1 MAEENELQNEQ
12 PVVAGSAGYDKLV
25 TLEALEHIRR
35 RPGMYIGKLGD
46 GSQSDDGIY
55 VLLKEI
61 LDNAIDEHAAGH
73 GSVIE
78 VEVNDGMVSIRDHG
92 RGIPLDYVTRAAT
105 LMNTSGKFDTQNY
118 KSSVGLNGVG
128 LKATNALSECCYVQ
142 SFRDGR
148 TAYSSFECGKLISE
162 SGIVEAES
170 DAQNGTLIQFKPDRT
185 IFVNYSYNEDFV
197 ERMIKNYTFLNTGLT
212 IIYNGKKYHSRN
224 GLCDLVNEYMTNDPL
239 YPLIH
244 FKDKDIEVVITH
256 AAQYGEEFYS
266 FVNGQHTTQGGTHQA
281 AFREALSRTIKE
293 FFNKN
298 FEYADIRN
306 GIVAAISLKVVE
318 PIFESQTKIRLGST
332 VMYNEGPTIYKF
344 VNDFMKKELDNFL
357 HKEPNVAEVMLRK
370 ITESEK
376 ERKAMAGV
384 TKIARERAK
393 KVALHNRKLRDCRVH
408 FNDTKGDKRADSMIF
423 ITEGDSAS
431 GSITKIRDVETQ
443 AVFSLRGKPLN
454 SFGKTQKVVYENEE
468 FNLLQAALNIEGGI
482 DGLRYNK
489 VIIATDADVDGMHIR
504 LLMLTFLLQF
514 FPELIK
520 TGHVYI
526 LQTPLFRVRN
536 KKEAK
541 RKSRK
546 SSQAG
551 QSGPETYYCYTEE
564 ERLAAI
570 EKLGENAEITRFK
583 GLGEISPEEFKGFI
597 GEDMRLDR
605 VSLRKEDSVREMLE
619 FYMGKNTMERQNFI
633 IDNLVVEED
642 EELHGK

>member
-1 MAEENELQNEQ
+1 MIFCLI
-12 PVVAGSAGYDKLV
+12 VSTSALGATQV
-25 TLEALEHIRR
+25 FS
-35 RPGMYIGKLGD
+35 GKIVCGD
-46 GSQSDDGIY
+46 NIDLSD
-55 VLLKEI
+55 
-61 LDNAIDEHAAGH
+61 
-73 GSVIE
+73 IE
-78 VEVNDGMVSIRDHG
+78 VEIYSSAPKYDEDGNFLYYVETYERSVYADADGDFEFVKPSLYCSYTINVETLPANYGVSKHTQFIIPTRTNDSVTIAAISTAEADYSGGSFYAIFKAADGTEIYTDHDIIEDG
-92 RGIPLDYVTRAAT
+92 E
-105 LMNTSGKFDTQNY
+105 
-118 KSSVGLNGVG
+118 SSVFVAGENLSATKQIISAENIEDVNRYTLSGTIVTNGKNYRYSKSFDISDYSETE
-128 LKATNALSECCYVQ
+128 KADLLCSL
-142 SFRDGR
+142 
-148 TAYSSFECGKLISE
+148 GKISE
-162 SGIVEAES
+162 EEKYDI
-170 DAQNGTLIQFKPDRT
+170 
-185 IFVNYSYNEDFV
+185 YS
-197 ERMIKNYTFLNTGLT
+197 
-212 IIYNGKKYHSRN
+212 
-224 GLCDLVNEYMTNDPL
+224 
-239 YPLIH
+239 
-244 FKDKDIEVVITH
+244 
-256 AAQYGEEFYS
+256 QYGEEFYS

-306 GIVAAISLKVVE
+306 GIVAAISVKVVE

-332 VMYNEGPTIYKF
+332 VMYKDGPTIYKF
-344 VNDFMKKELDNFL
+344 INDFMKKELDNFL
-357 HKEPNVAEVMLRK
+357 HKEPHVAEVMLRK

-408 FNDTKGDKRADSMIF
+408 FNDNKGDKRAESMIF

-546 SSQAG
+546 SGTASQV
-551 QSGPETYYCYTEE
+551 SPETYYCYTEE

-605 VSLRKEDSVREMLE
+605 VSLRKEDSVKEMLE

-642 EELHGK
+642 EELQ